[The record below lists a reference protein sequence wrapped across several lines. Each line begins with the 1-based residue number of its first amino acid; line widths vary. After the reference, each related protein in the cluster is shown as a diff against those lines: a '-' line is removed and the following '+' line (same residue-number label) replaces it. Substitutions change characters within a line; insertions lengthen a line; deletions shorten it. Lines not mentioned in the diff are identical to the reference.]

1 MNLIDEIHKLYES
14 DCSQMRGPSPGKEGG
29 SDTRRFIQPLAPKLS
44 KKGVIRSVVP
54 GNFPR
59 VTTDKSGKIT
69 GDTENIKVI
78 NFLKGIKHKKQN
90 FNFEQRLAE
99 AIFSNQQFLEEA
111 VKRQKPVRKEMSG
124 TKKALIGAALAAA
137 LAGGIASSS
146 KKSGPETQNP
156 TVTNTYTGAERG
168 PSGQGKDPRSM
179 GNGRVTTD
187 KDLNEAIEMLLFEAT
202 LVATVNSVDAWGNRR
217 YKEYTGKK
225 ARALLRAAKKR
236 RQGKLPRAQAERGDD
251 GLGNKLPVTDIY
263 NKGGKRRGRMTS
275 VGAQWR
281 DDNDNLKEA
290 KKGDPEREENL
301 YNKIANKIRDN
312 QIKNRRGNKQGNR
325 EEYFRRLERQED
337 SDFRKTHEKPSTSS

>member
-14 DCSQMRGPSPGKEGG
+14 DCPQMRGPSPGKEGG

-54 GNFPR
+54 GNFPS
-59 VTTDKSGKIT
+59 VTTDKSGKIER
-69 GDTENIKVI
+69 DEDKAEVN
-78 NFLKGIKHKKQN
+78 NFLKGKKRKQQT
-90 FNFEQRLAE
+90 FKFEQRLAE
-99 AIFSNQQFLEEA
+99 AILSNQQFLEE
-111 VKRQKPVRKEMSG
+111 VKRQTPVRKEMSG
-124 TKKALIGAALAAA
+124 AKKALIGAALAAA

-156 TVTNTYTGAERG
+156 TVTSTHTGAERG
-168 PSGQGKDPRSM
+168 HPRSM

-187 KDLNEAIEMLLFEAT
+187 KDLDEAT

-236 RQGKLPRAQAERGDD
+236 RQGKLPRARAERGDD

-263 NKGGKRRGRMTS
+263 NKGGKRAGRMTS

-281 DDNDNLKEA
+281 DDEDTLKEA

-301 YNKIANKIRDN
+301 YNKVANKIKHN
-312 QIKNRRGNKQGNR
+312 QIKNRRRNKQGNR
-325 EEYFRRLERQED
+325 EEYFKRLERQED
-337 SDFRKTHEKPSTSS
+337 SDFRKTHEEPSTSS